1 MSPKIRAT
9 LAASAIA
16 LVAAGLAVA
25 LHRPSH
31 DVVVATGPL
40 TVRRAAAFDVS
51 PPLASLRS
59 LGTATSAP
67 DCDDPDQACG
77 TAPDSATGDPDE
89 QQRPAQPPPP
99 PYVAPPVTPA
109 GAAVEQI
116 SQGERPAAA
125 IVASFDGLGVG
136 FEGPQGPST
145 TRNPSDNSLAAGP
158 DHIVQIVNSRLAVF
172 NKIGKVLYGAVATNT
187 IFKGFGGPCENTVSG
202 DAVVRYDQLAQQ
214 WLFVLPIFRRIA
226 ERPDEPY
233 SMCYAVSSGAD
244 PLGPYYRY
252 EFRRKLFPD
261 YPRPAVWPDGYY
273 VPSSTGDDVIQKHAC
288 VADRARML
296 KGEPATEQCVVIDG
310 VNFLNN
316 ADIDGQGLP
325 PAGAPNIIMAA
336 GGTQL
341 KKVMEDDGI
350 YVFKMHVDWQ
360 TPANTKV
367 TAPVKIAVAP
377 YHYLCDGQLTNC
389 VPQPG
394 TERRLDAQG
403 DKLMQRVVY
412 RNIDGRESIAVQHSI
427 NTAAGGGGVRWY
439 EFRLDKNR
447 DPQLYQQGTY
457 APEGFYRWMGS
468 IGMDRRGNIGMGY
481 SFGGGPNFAGQRF
494 AARLADDPPGKL
506 TFHET
511 VLVKGE
517 AAQTTT
523 LRWEDYATT
532 AMDPSDD
539 CTFWYV
545 GDYIKTPANGFSSR
559 IGAFRLPGCMRT
571 TVSGSVFFDRNH
583 NGKREPDEPGLAGS
597 TLAYSGSE
605 SGEIH
610 ADGNGV
616 FSASLAA
623 DPAYGNMTYTL
634 SQPIPANG
642 APTGQPVTLHLG
654 DLMAVPEL
662 NLGSVCTVRNSGGA
676 GAGFWTS
683 NKGRVT
689 LSVYDA
695 EWRTLIN
702 STLYLVNADGS
713 RVAVSGDAKQA
724 YGQLKKWMSNK
735 SNSLVEPVALAVAAL
750 NVAFG
755 SQDGKATVHDP
766 VAGDWVSVEAL
777 ITRVSGLMATHSDSS
792 AGAYKSLLEQLNRN
806 TAIVTPSNP
815 ASCKW

>member
-1 MSPKIRAT
+1 MSSKIRTKLTAT
-9 LAASAIA
+9 SAIA
-16 LVAAGLAVA
+16 LVAAVLTIV
-25 LHRPSH
+25 LRRSSH
-31 DVVVATGPL
+31 DVVVSAGPL

-51 PPLASLRS
+51 PPLASLRD
-59 LGTATSAP
+59 LGTALAAP
-67 DCDDPDQACG
+67 DCDDPDEACG
-77 TAPDSATGDPDE
+77 TAPDAE
-89 QQRPAQPPPP
+89 QQRPPQPPPP
-99 PYVAPPVTPA
+99 PYVAPPVPPA
-109 GAAVEQI
+109 GAAVEQT
-116 SQGERPAAA
+116 SQGNRPAAA
-125 IVASFDGLGVG
+125 MVASFDGLGVG

-158 DHIVQIVNSRLAVF
+158 DRIVQIVNSRLAVF
-172 NKIGKVLYGAVATNT
+172 NKTGKVLYGAVVTNT

-202 DAVVRYDQLAQQ
+202 DAVVRYDQLAQR

-226 ERPDEPY
+226 DRPDEPY

-316 ADIDGQGLP
+316 ADIDGQALP

-367 TAPVKIAVAP
+367 SAPVKIPVAP

-403 DKLMQRVVY
+403 DKLMQRMVY
-412 RNIDGRESIAVQHSI
+412 RNIDGRESIAVLHSI

-439 EFRLDKNR
+439 EFHLDKNR
-447 DPQLYQQGTY
+447 DPQLYQQGAY
-457 APEGFYRWMGS
+457 APDGFYRWMGS
-468 IGMDRRGNIGMGY
+468 IGMDRRGDIGIGY

-532 AMDPSDD
+532 AMDPDD

-545 GDYIKTPANGFSSR
+545 GDYIKTAANGFSSR

-583 NGKREPDEPGLAGS
+583 NGKREPDEPGLAGR
-597 TLAYSGSE
+597 TITYSGGE
-605 SGEIH
+605 SGEVR
-610 ADGNGV
+610 ADASGV

-623 DPAYGNMTYTL
+623 DPAYGNMDYTL
-634 SQPIPANG
+634 SQTIPANSVW

-654 DLMAVPEL
+654 DLMDAPEL
-662 NLGSVCTVRNSGGA
+662 NLGSVCTAKNSGGA
-676 GAGFWTS
+676 DVAYWTS
-683 NKGRVT
+683 NKGRAA
-689 LSVYDA
+689 LSAHDT

-702 STLYLVNADGS
+702 STLYLANAAGS
-713 RVAVSGDAKQA
+713 RLAVSGDAKQA
-724 YGQLKKWMSNK
+724 YGQLKKWLGDK
-735 SNSLVEPVALAVAAL
+735 SNSQTGPVQLAAAAL

-755 SQDGKATVHDP
+755 SQDGKTTVHDP
-766 VAGDWVSVEAL
+766 VVGDWISVDAL
-777 ITRVSGLMATHSDSS
+777 ITRVSGLMAAHSDSS
-792 AGAYKSLLEQLNRN
+792 ATAYKSLLEQLNRKS
-806 TAIVTPSNP
+806 AIVTPSDP
-815 ASCKW
+815 AKCGKW